1 MPKKLDLTENLE
13 KYIIDHSESLTD
25 VQKEIIQYNISLGD
39 QQRLQI
45 SVSQAQF
52 LQTLIKISNI
62 KKILE
67 IGSFTGFSALSMA
80 LALPSD
86 GLLIS
91 LDKSPEFSMKAQSF
105 YKKANEKK
113 IKQIIQPATKSLNEL
128 KDSSQRFD
136 LIFIDADKENYLNYY
151 ETCLELI
158 DKKGLIVIDNVLWH
172 GEVID
177 ETKNDKFTNIIREF
191 NTHIKKDRRVVKNI
205 IPIGDGLTICIKK
218 QCTQF
223 LVFISLKRQNF

>member
-13 KYIIDHSESLTD
+13 KYIINHSEALTD
-25 VQKEIIQYNISLGD
+25 VQKQIIQYNISLGD

-86 GLLIS
+86 GFLIS
-91 LDKSPEFSMKAQSF
+91 LDKSSEFSMKAKSF
-105 YKKANEKK
+105 YEKANEKK
-113 IKQIIQPATKSLNEL
+113 IKQIIRPAIESLKEF
-128 KDSSQRFD
+128 KDLSEKFD
-136 LIFIDADKENYLNYY
+136 LIFIDADKENYLKYY
-151 ETCLELI
+151 ETCIDLI
-158 DKKGLIVIDNVLWH
+158 NKNGLIIIDNVLWH
-172 GEVID
+172 GEVIN
-177 ETKNDKFTNIIREF
+177 ETKNDKFINIIREF
-191 NTHIKKDRRVVKNI
+191 NTHIKKDRRIIKNI

-218 QCTQF
+218 
-223 LVFISLKRQNF
+223 

>member
-1 MPKKLDLTENLE
+1 M
-13 KYIIDHSESLTD
+13 TD
-25 VQKEIIQYNISLGD
+25 VQKEIIQYNTSLGD

-45 SVSQAQF
+45 TVSQAQF

-91 LDKSPEFSMKAQSF
+91 LDKSSEFSMKAQWF

-113 IKQIIQPATKSLNEL
+113 IKQIIKPATKSLNEL

-151 ETCLELI
+151 ETSLELI
-158 DKKGLIVIDNVLWH
+158 NKKGLIVIDNVLWH

-177 ETKNDKFTNIIREF
+177 DTKNDRFTNIIKKF
-191 NTHIKKDRRVVKNI
+191 NTHIKKDSRVVKNI
-205 IPIGDGLTICIKK
+205 IPLGDGLTICIKK
-218 QCTQF
+218 
-223 LVFISLKRQNF
+223 

>member
-45 SVSQAQF
+45 SISQAQF

-80 LALPSD
+80 LALPPD

-91 LDKSPEFSMKAQSF
+91 LDKNSEFSMKAQLF
-105 YKKANEKK
+105 YEKACEKK
-113 IKQIIQPATKSLNEL
+113 IKQIIKPAIESLKDL
-128 KDSSQRFD
+128 KDSSQKFD
-136 LIFIDADKENYLNYY
+136 LVFIDADKENYIKYY
-151 ETCLELI
+151 EVCMDLI
-158 DKKGLIVIDNVLWH
+158 NKSGLIVIDNVLWH

-177 ETKNDKFTNIIREF
+177 HTKNDKFTNIIREF
-191 NTHIKKDRRVVKNI
+191 NKHIKKDIRVIKNI
-205 IPIGDGLTICIKK
+205 IPIGDGFTICIKK
-218 QCTQF
+218 
-223 LVFISLKRQNF
+223 

>member
-1 MPKKLDLTENLE
+1 MPKKLDLTDNLE
-13 KYIIDHSESLTD
+13 KYIIDHSDDLTD
-25 VQKEIIQYNISLGD
+25 VQKEILNYNLSLGD
-39 QQRLQI
+39 QKKLQI
-45 SVSQAQF
+45 SISQAQF
-52 LQTLIKISNI
+52 LQTLIKTSNT
-62 KKILE
+62 KKVLE

-113 IKQIIQPATKSLNEL
+113 IKQIVKPATESLNEL

-136 LIFIDADKENYLNYY
+136 LIFIDADKENYLKYY
-151 ETCLELI
+151 EASMDLI
-158 DKKGLIVIDNVLWH
+158 NKNGLIIIDNVLWH

-177 ETKNDKFTNIIREF
+177 DTKNDKFTNIIREF
-191 NTHIKKDRRVVKNI
+191 NTHIKKDSRVAKNI

-218 QCTQF
+218 
-223 LVFISLKRQNF
+223 

>member
-39 QQRLQI
+39 QHRLQI

-62 KKILE
+62 KRILE

-80 LALPSD
+80 LALPPD
-86 GLLIS
+86 GFLIS
-91 LDKSPEFSMKAQSF
+91 LDKSSEFSIKAKSF
-105 YKKANEKK
+105 YEKSKEKK
-113 IKQIIQPATKSLNEL
+113 IKQIIQPAIKSLKEL
-128 KDSSQRFD
+128 KDSSQKFD

-151 ETCLELI
+151 ETCIKLI
-158 DKKGLIVIDNVLWH
+158 NKNGLIVIDNVLWH
-172 GEVID
+172 GEVSD
-177 ETKNDKFTNIIREF
+177 DKKNDKFTNIIREF
-191 NTHIKKDRRVVKNI
+191 NKHIKKDNRIVKNI
-205 IPIGDGLTICIKK
+205 IPIGDGFTICIKK
-218 QCTQF
+218 
-223 LVFISLKRQNF
+223 

>member
-13 KYIIDHSESLTD
+13 KYIIDHSEALTD
-25 VQKEIIQYNISLGD
+25 VQKEIIKYNISLGD

-45 SVSQAQF
+45 SISQAQF

-86 GLLIS
+86 GTLIS
-91 LDKSPEFSMKAQSF
+91 LDKSSEFSMKAQSF
-105 YKKANEKK
+105 YDKANEKK
-113 IKQIIQPATKSLNEL
+113 IKQIIKPAIESLKEL
-128 KDSSQRFD
+128 KDLSQKFD
-136 LIFIDADKENYLNYY
+136 LIFIDADKENYLKYY
-151 ETCLELI
+151 ETCIDLI
-158 DKKGLIVIDNVLWH
+158 NKNGLIVIDNVLWH

-177 ETKNDKFTNIIREF
+177 DTKNDKFTNIIREF
-191 NTHIKKDRRVVKNI
+191 NIHIKKDRRIIKNI

-218 QCTQF
+218 
-223 LVFISLKRQNF
+223 